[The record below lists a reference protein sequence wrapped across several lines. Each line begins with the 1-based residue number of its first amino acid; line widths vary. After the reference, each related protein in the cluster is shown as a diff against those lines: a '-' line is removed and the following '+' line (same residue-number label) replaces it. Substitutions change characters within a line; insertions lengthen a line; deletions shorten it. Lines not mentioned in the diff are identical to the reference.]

1 MTGIRFGHIRTR
13 LTLSFVAALALL
25 LLIYSL
31 TASFFLLRDL
41 RRQLVRYAIQ
51 DVETVEGLL
60 HFDPGG
66 KLVFRQ
72 DYHNNPESKHV
83 LERLLEVRSATGAV
97 LLRNDLLANRSLG
110 DKLLPSEGEGGYSPR
125 RFTLSDGL
133 HVQLVSRRHTVDG
146 RPTIIRI
153 AFSEQPLYSQFRSNL
168 IALLL
173 PLPLILAITGLG
185 GYLLA
190 ARFLKPIHDMARQ
203 AEEITSDR
211 LHERLAVNTS
221 DGELADLSRVFN
233 TVLTSL
239 EQSFDQ
245 LKRFTSDASHELRT
259 PLAAIRSVGEV
270 GLQREA
276 TPAHYREIIGSML
289 EEVDKLTHLV
299 ESLLAIARADAG
311 QIRLSRNFVS
321 ATGIVRDSVAL
332 LEALIEEKGLRL
344 HLDTSSDATIL
355 ADRLLIRQA
364 VVNII
369 DNAIKHTPSGG
380 LLTVRVRE
388 LGNLVCIDVEDSGA
402 GIPAH
407 QLNRVFDRFYRVE
420 AGRSRESGGAGLG
433 LSIAEWNVRM
443 HGGRL
448 SARSEPGQGSIF
460 TIELPREDVS
470 GEESA
475 RASVHTPGA
484 GLGRSGRTVFNC

>member
-1 MTGIRFGHIRTR
+1 MIGIKFSHIRTR

-41 RRQLVRYAIQ
+41 RRQLVRHAIQ
-51 DVETVEGLL
+51 DLETVEGLL
-60 HFDPGG
+60 HFNAQG
-66 KLVFRQ
+66 KLVFRE
-72 DYHNNPESKHV
+72 DYHNHPESKHV
-83 LERLLEVRSATGAV
+83 LERLLEVRSVTGEV
-97 LLRNDLLANRSLG
+97 LLRNDLLGKRSLG
-110 DKLLPSEGEGGYSPR
+110 EKLLPREGEGGYSPR
-125 RFTLSDGL
+125 EFTLSDGL
-133 HVQLVSRRHTVDG
+133 NVQLVSRHHAVDG
-146 RPTIIRI
+146 RPTIIRV
-153 AFSEQPLYSQFRSNL
+153 AFSEQPLYGQFRSNL
-168 IALLL
+168 MALLL

-233 TVLTSL
+233 TVLTRL
-239 EQSFDQ
+239 EQSFGQ

-276 TPAHYREIIGSML
+276 TPADYREIIGSML
-289 EEVDKLTHLV
+289 EEVNKLTHLV
-299 ESLLAIARADAG
+299 ESLLTIARADAG
-311 QIRLSRNFVS
+311 QIHLNRSFVS
-321 ATGIVRDSVAL
+321 ATEIARSSVAL
-332 LEALIEEKGLRL
+332 FEALIEEKGLRL
-344 HLDTSSDATIL
+344 HLDASSDPTIFG
-355 ADRLLIRQA
+355 DRLLIRQA

-369 DNAIKHTPSGG
+369 DNAIKHTPPGG
-380 LLTVRVRE
+380 FLTVRVRE
-388 LGNLVCIDVEDSGA
+388 DNRLVCIDVEDSGA
-402 GIPAH
+402 GIPRD

-420 AGRSRESGGAGLG
+420 EGRSRESGGAGLG
-433 LSIAEWNVRM
+433 LSIAEWSVRV

-448 SARSEPGQGSIF
+448 SVRSEPGQGSIF
-460 TIELPREDVS
+460 TIELPQADPSSDELQQPLV
-470 GEESA
+470 A
-475 RASVHTPGA
+475 RSS
-484 GLGRSGRTVFNC
+484 R